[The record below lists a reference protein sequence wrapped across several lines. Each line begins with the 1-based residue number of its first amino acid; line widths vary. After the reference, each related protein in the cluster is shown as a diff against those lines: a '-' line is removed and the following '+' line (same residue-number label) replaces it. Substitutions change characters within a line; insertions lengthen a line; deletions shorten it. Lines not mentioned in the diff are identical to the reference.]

1 MKHVGLLFKAK
12 TKYLTIQMA
21 DPNQTSARGD
31 WLCPCSGCSKS
42 ISAERKQLIELFEK
56 HKHDYL
62 VYRGSSF
69 DADGNLLWA
78 KDDAEAYSEGIDFV
92 IQLIKDK
99 MLKK

>member
-1 MKHVGLLFKAK
+1 
-12 TKYLTIQMA
+12 MA

-42 ISAERKQLIELFEK
+42 IAAERKQLIELFEK

-69 DADGNLLWA
+69 DTDGTLLWA
-78 KDDAEAYSEGIDFV
+78 KDDAEAYHEAIQYV
-92 IQLIKDK
+92 IKLIEDRMPKPK
-99 MLKK
+99 VRK